1 MNPYAP
7 PTSPY
12 APPAAM
18 AAAPA
23 AAPGGVVS
31 ELSVEMLRQT
41 RPWVMLMGVLCF
53 IGSAFL
59 LLGGLGMMAM
69 GALASATTKSSAAP
83 MAIGLIYIPMA
94 GLYIYPGLKLT
105 KFGGAIGRLLQSRAS
120 ADLESAL
127 EQQKSFWKFAG
138 ITTIVMIVLYI
149 FLIIGMMAVGVGS
162 AMMLGK

>member
-12 APPAAM
+12 AQAPAM
-18 AAAPA
+18 APA
-23 AAPGGVVS
+23 APGAMVS
-31 ELSVEMLRQT
+31 EQSIEMLRQT

-53 IGSAFL
+53 IGSAFM

-69 GALASATTKSSAAP
+69 GALASATAKSAAP
-83 MAIGLIYIPMA
+83 MALGVVYIPLA

-105 KFGGAIGRLLQSRAS
+105 KYGGAIGRLLQTRAS
-120 ADLESAL
+120 VDLDAAL

-149 FLIIGMMAVGVGS
+149 VLIIGMMAVGVGM
-162 AMMLGK
+162 ATMLK

>member
-18 AAAPA
+18 AAAPT
-23 AAPGGVVS
+23 APGGAVS
-31 ELSVEMLRQT
+31 ELSIEMLRQT

-69 GALASATTKSSAAP
+69 GALASASAKSAAP
-83 MAIGLIYIPMA
+83 LAFGVIYIPMA

-105 KFGGAIGRLLQSRAS
+105 KYGGAIGRLLQSRAS
-120 ADLESAL
+120 VDLDAAL
-127 EQQKSFWKFAG
+127 AHQKSFWKFAG

-149 FLIIGMMAVGVGS
+149 VLIIGMMAVGVGT

>member
-18 AAAPA
+18 AAAPP
-23 AAPGGVVS
+23 APGGMVS
-31 ELSVEMLRQT
+31 EQSVEMLRQT

-53 IGSAFL
+53 IGSAFMV
-59 LLGGLGMMAM
+59 LGGLAMIGM
-69 GALASATTKSSAAP
+69 GAVASASTKSAMP
-83 MAIGLIYIPMA
+83 MGLVGFIYLPLA

-105 KFGGAIGRLLQSRAS
+105 KYGGAIGRLLQSRAVP
-120 ADLESAL
+120 DLDAAL

-138 ITTIVMIVLYI
+138 ITTIIMIVLYI
-149 FLIIGMMAVGVGS
+149 LFFIGMMAVGVGT
-162 AMMLGK
+162 AMMVK